1 MDPQPNWLLPLAAIG
16 TTPLMSRLIF
26 AVATHPAN
34 HGKPKL
40 GMWLSWTLTILL
52 TATAVWLTP
61 AARKAV
67 SDALQ
72 SVLRWQ
78 ALWPV
83 AAAKLISVVA
93 GWKVSRNKR
102 FISPD
107 IPHSGIL
114 VAVS

>member
-1 MDPQPNWLLPLAAIG
+1 VDPQPNWLLPLAAIG

-26 AVATHPAN
+26 AVATHPA
-34 HGKPKL
+34 
-40 GMWLSWTLTILL
+40 
-52 TATAVWLTP
+52 
-61 AARKAV
+61 KAV

-93 GWKVSRNKR
+93 GWKVSRNKWS
-102 FISPD
+102 ISPD
-107 IPHSGIL
+107 IPHSGML
-114 VAVS
+114 VAIS